1 MSRRH
6 LLLFQLDACVL
17 GFEHLKALYEKDED
31 FGQLYEECRRHPKE
45 DYLIQEGYLFKGA
58 RLCVP
63 KCGTRELLM
72 REVHGGSLAGHYREN
87 KTSLM
92 LKEHYFWP
100 RMDKDVQDVIRRC
113 ATCQVAKSHSLPQGL
128 YTPLPI
134 PTSPWMDV
142 SMDFILGLPRT
153 QRSKDSIFVVVD
165 RFSKMAH
172 FLSCLLYTSPS
183 PRD

>member
-1 MSRRH
+1 M
-6 LLLFQLDACVL
+6 FQLDSCVL
-17 GFEHLKALYEKDED
+17 RFEHLKALYEEDED

-45 DYLIQEGYLFKGA
+45 DYLIQDGYIFKGA

-63 KCGTRELLM
+63 KCSTRELLV
-72 REVHGGSLAGHYREN
+72 REVHGGSLAGRYGEN

-100 RMDKDVQDVIRRC
+100 RMDKDVQDIIRRC

-134 PTSPWMDV
+134 PTSPWIDV
-142 SMDFILGLPRT
+142 SMDFILGLLMDNRT
-153 QRSKDSIFVVVD
+153 AHARLLHTHARRKAKGEKDRLNRTLDTDFTTKV
-165 RFSKMAH
+165 
-172 FLSCLLYTSPS
+172 
-183 PRD
+183 